1 MGQSSRVSRL
11 VRRVVAVDSSRAHL
25 GPLLR
30 RLIVTFFIL
39 QQLLRDAPDERIV
52 RIRIRQQRADGEQ
65 DLGDGERGRPLLLQ
79 DVQANLPR
87 TVDVAVIDSRSKRN
101 FRRFERVIRWKLNV
115 KKKYTI
121 LIGRSCARC
130 RDGTPSDRSAF
141 DSNGEEGRA
150 RLRVVFVSPHAP
162 VGPTMVDTHS
172 YKLSPF
178 GPALQFVGGSSEISA
193 NSFWMRLALLDS
205 ELFFSLIR
213 PSLAS
218 SPSFLPSFLR
228 SFGGV
233 PRVRLASRV
242 SSRVVSS
249 RVASRLVSSRL
260 GRRLRASHTH
270 VETTTTGRRQF
281 KVIIIIQINL
291 QTNEDEPKTKT
302 NTQSVERG
310 GAGVNPTFGV
320 CLRLI

>member
-141 DSNGEEGRA
+141 DSNGEGRA
-150 RLRVVFVSPHAP
+150 RVSASSSSPLTHRSDRRWSTPIRTNYPPSVPRCNSSAVP
-162 VGPTMVDTHS
+162 AKSPPTPSGCVSRCST
-172 YKLSPF
+172 
-178 GPALQFVGGSSEISA
+178 A
-193 NSFWMRLALLDS
+193 NSSSRSSARASPLLFS
-205 ELFFSLIR
+205 SLLFSV
-213 PSLAS
+213 
-218 SPSFLPSFLR
+218 
-228 SFGGV
+228 GGV

-242 SSRVVSS
+242 SSRL
-249 RVASRLVSSRL
+249 VARRLVSTRSSSRL

-270 VETTTTGRRQF
+270 VETTTTGRGQF
-281 KVIIIIQINL
+281 KV
-291 QTNEDEPKTKT
+291 
-302 NTQSVERG
+302 
-310 GAGVNPTFGV
+310 
-320 CLRLI
+320 

>member
-1 MGQSSRVSRL
+1 M
-11 VRRVVAVDSSRAHL
+11 
-25 GPLLR
+25 
-30 RLIVTFFIL
+30 
-39 QQLLRDAPDERIV
+39 
-52 RIRIRQQRADGEQ
+52 
-65 DLGDGERGRPLLLQ
+65 
-79 DVQANLPR
+79 
-87 TVDVAVIDSRSKRN
+87 IDSRSKRN

-213 PSLAS
+213 PSLFSLLGSVDRSVAS
-218 SPSFLPSFLR
+218 LAF
-228 SFGGV
+228 
-233 PRVRLASRV
+233 ASRRA
-242 SSRVVSS
+242 SGVVSC
-249 RVASRLVSSRL
+249 RLVSSRL
-260 GRRLRASHTH
+260 VSTRLDSSSPRVAHSRRDDDDG
-270 VETTTTGRRQF
+270 TTT
-281 KVIIIIQINL
+281 V
-291 QTNEDEPKTKT
+291 
-302 NTQSVERG
+302 
-310 GAGVNPTFGV
+310 
-320 CLRLI
+320 

>member
-1 MGQSSRVSRL
+1 M
-11 VRRVVAVDSSRAHL
+11 
-25 GPLLR
+25 
-30 RLIVTFFIL
+30 
-39 QQLLRDAPDERIV
+39 
-52 RIRIRQQRADGEQ
+52 
-65 DLGDGERGRPLLLQ
+65 
-79 DVQANLPR
+79 
-87 TVDVAVIDSRSKRN
+87 IDSRSKRN

-213 PSLAS
+213 PSLS
-218 SPSFLPSFLR
+218 SSRSSVRSIGRWRPSR
-228 SFGGV
+228 S
-233 PRVRLASRV
+233 PRVARLV
-242 SSRVVSS
+242 SCRVVSC
-249 RVASRLVSSRL
+249 RLVSCRL
-260 GRRLRASHTH
+260 VSTRRLRASHTH

-281 KVIIIIQINL
+281 KVIISIQINL

-310 GAGVNPTFGV
+310 GGAGVNPTFGV

>member
-1 MGQSSRVSRL
+1 M
-11 VRRVVAVDSSRAHL
+11 
-25 GPLLR
+25 
-30 RLIVTFFIL
+30 
-39 QQLLRDAPDERIV
+39 
-52 RIRIRQQRADGEQ
+52 
-65 DLGDGERGRPLLLQ
+65 
-79 DVQANLPR
+79 
-87 TVDVAVIDSRSKRN
+87 IDSRSKRN

-141 DSNGEEGRA
+141 DSNGEGRA
-150 RLRVVFVSPHAP
+150 RVSASSSSPLTHRSDRRWSTPIRTNYPPSVPRCNSSAVP
-162 VGPTMVDTHS
+162 AKSPPTPSGCVSRCST
-172 YKLSPF
+172 
-178 GPALQFVGGSSEISA
+178 A
-193 NSFWMRLALLDS
+193 NSSSRSSARASPRLL
-205 ELFFSLIR
+205 
-213 PSLAS
+213 
-218 SPSFLPSFLR
+218 PSFLPSFLR
-228 SFGGV
+228 SVASLAF
-233 PRVRLASRV
+233 ASRRA
-242 SSRVVSS
+242 SRLVSS

-291 QTNEDEPKTKT
+291 QTNEDEPKTNT
-302 NTQSVERG
+302 NTQSVERGG

>member
-141 DSNGEEGRA
+141 DSNGEGRA
-150 RLRVVFVSPHAP
+150 RVSESSSSPLTHRSDRRWSTPIRTNYPPSVPRCNSSAVP
-162 VGPTMVDTHS
+162 AKSPPTPSGCVSRCST
-172 YKLSPF
+172 
-178 GPALQFVGGSSEISA
+178 A
-193 NSFWMRLALLDS
+193 NSSSRSSARASPLLV
-205 ELFFSLIR
+205 
-213 PSLAS
+213 
-218 SPSFLPSFLR
+218 PSFVR

-242 SSRVVSS
+242 WSRLDSVVVSTRS
-249 RVASRLVSSRL
+249 SSPRVAHSRRDDDD
-260 GRRLRASHTH
+260 GA
-270 VETTTTGRRQF
+270 TT
-281 KVIIIIQINL
+281 V
-291 QTNEDEPKTKT
+291 
-302 NTQSVERG
+302 
-310 GAGVNPTFGV
+310 
-320 CLRLI
+320 

>member
-1 MGQSSRVSRL
+1 M
-11 VRRVVAVDSSRAHL
+11 
-25 GPLLR
+25 
-30 RLIVTFFIL
+30 
-39 QQLLRDAPDERIV
+39 
-52 RIRIRQQRADGEQ
+52 
-65 DLGDGERGRPLLLQ
+65 
-79 DVQANLPR
+79 
-87 TVDVAVIDSRSKRN
+87 IDSRSKRN

-213 PSLAS
+213 PSLF
-218 SPSFLPSFLR
+218 SFLGSVDR
-228 SFGGV
+228 SVASLAF
-233 PRVRLASRV
+233 ASRRA
-242 SSRVVSS
+242 SRVVSC
-249 RVASRLVSSRL
+249 RVDSCRLVST
-260 GRRLRASHTH
+260 RRLRASHTH

>member
-39 QQLLRDAPDERIV
+39 QQLLRDAADERIV
-52 RIRIRQQRADGEQ
+52 RIRIRQQRADREQ

-213 PSLAS
+213 PSLSS
-218 SPSFLPSFLR
+218 SPSFLP

-242 SSRVVSS
+242 WCRVVSC
-249 RVASRLVSSRL
+249 RLVSTRLDSSSPRVAHSRRDDDD
-260 GRRLRASHTH
+260 G
-270 VETTTTGRRQF
+270 TTT
-281 KVIIIIQINL
+281 V
-291 QTNEDEPKTKT
+291 
-302 NTQSVERG
+302 
-310 GAGVNPTFGV
+310 
-320 CLRLI
+320 

>member
-141 DSNGEEGRA
+141 DSNGEGRA
-150 RLRVVFVSPHAP
+150 RVSASSSSPLTHRSDRRWSTPIRTNYPPSVPRCNSSAVP
-162 VGPTMVDTHS
+162 AKSPPTPSGCVSRCST
-172 YKLSPF
+172 
-178 GPALQFVGGSSEISA
+178 A
-193 NSFWMRLALLDS
+193 NSSSRSSARASPRLL
-205 ELFFSLIR
+205 
-213 PSLAS
+213 
-218 SPSFLPSFLR
+218 PSFLPSFVRWRPSR
-228 SFGGV
+228 S
-233 PRVRLASRV
+233 PRVA
-242 SSRVVSS
+242 
-249 RVASRLVSSRL
+249 RLVSCRLVSRL
-260 GRRLRASHTH
+260 DSSRLDSVVVSARRTLTSRRRRRDDDSLKSSSSSSFERRRD
-270 VETTTTGRRQF
+270 ET
-281 KVIIIIQINL
+281 K
-291 QTNEDEPKTKT
+291 
-302 NTQSVERG
+302 TQSVERG
-310 GAGVNPTFGV
+310 WGAGVNPTFV
-320 CLRLI
+320 CVSD

>member
-141 DSNGEEGRA
+141 DSNGEGRA
-150 RLRVVFVSPHAP
+150 RVSASSSSPLTHRSDRRWSTPIRTNYPPSVPRCNSSAVP
-162 VGPTMVDTHS
+162 AKSPPTPSGCVSRCST
-172 YKLSPF
+172 
-178 GPALQFVGGSSEISA
+178 A
-193 NSFWMRLALLDS
+193 NSSSRSSARASPRLL
-205 ELFFSLIR
+205 
-213 PSLAS
+213 
-218 SPSFLPSFLR
+218 PSFLPSFVRWRPSR
-228 SFGGV
+228 S
-233 PRVRLASRV
+233 PRVA
-242 SSRVVSS
+242 
-249 RVASRLVSSRL
+249 RLVSSRL
-260 GRRLRASHTH
+260 VSRLDSSRLDSVVVSARRTLTSRRRRRDVDSLKSSSSSITSHH
-270 VETTTTGRRQF
+270 S
-281 KVIIIIQINL
+281 
-291 QTNEDEPKTKT
+291 NEDETRAV
-302 NTQSVERG
+302 SRY
-310 GAGVNPTFGV
+310 
-320 CLRLI
+320 RLLFRA

>member
-141 DSNGEEGRA
+141 DSNGEGRA
-150 RLRVVFVSPHAP
+150 RVSASSSSPLTHRSDRRWSTPIRTNYPPSVPRCNSSAVP
-162 VGPTMVDTHS
+162 AKSPPTPSGCVSRCST
-172 YKLSPF
+172 
-178 GPALQFVGGSSEISA
+178 A
-193 NSFWMRLALLDS
+193 NSSSRSSARASPRLL
-205 ELFFSLIR
+205 
-213 PSLAS
+213 
-218 SPSFLPSFLR
+218 PSFLPSFVRWRPSR
-228 SFGGV
+228 S
-233 PRVRLASRV
+233 PRVA
-242 SSRVVSS
+242 
-249 RVASRLVSSRL
+249 RLVSSRL
-260 GRRLRASHTH
+260 VSRLDSSRLDSVVVSARRTLTSRRRRRDDDSLKSSSSSSFERRRD
-270 VETTTTGRRQF
+270 ET
-281 KVIIIIQINL
+281 K
-291 QTNEDEPKTKT
+291 
-302 NTQSVERG
+302 TQSVERGG
-310 GAGVNPTFGV
+310 GAGVNPTFV
-320 CLRLI
+320 CVSD

>member
-141 DSNGEEGRA
+141 DSNGEGRA
-150 RLRVVFVSPHAP
+150 RVSASSSSPLTHRSDRRWSTPIRTNYPPSVPRCNSSAVP
-162 VGPTMVDTHS
+162 AKSPPTPSGCVSRCST
-172 YKLSPF
+172 
-178 GPALQFVGGSSEISA
+178 A
-193 NSFWMRLALLDS
+193 NSSSRSSARASPLLVPS
-205 ELFFSLIR
+205 FVRSFVRWR
-213 PSLAS
+213 PS
-218 SPSFLPSFLR
+218 R
-228 SFGGV
+228 S
-233 PRVRLASRV
+233 PRVARLV
-242 SSRVVSS
+242 S
-249 RVASRLVSSRL
+249 SRLVSSRVSASPRVAHS
-260 GRRLRASHTH
+260 RRDDDDG
-270 VETTTTGRRQF
+270 TTT
-281 KVIIIIQINL
+281 V
-291 QTNEDEPKTKT
+291 
-302 NTQSVERG
+302 
-310 GAGVNPTFGV
+310 
-320 CLRLI
+320 

>member
-141 DSNGEEGRA
+141 DSNGEGRA
-150 RLRVVFVSPHAP
+150 RVSASSSSPLTHRSDRRWSTPIRTNYPPSVPRCNSSAVP
-162 VGPTMVDTHS
+162 AKSPPTPSGCVSRCST
-172 YKLSPF
+172 
-178 GPALQFVGGSSEISA
+178 A
-193 NSFWMRLALLDS
+193 NSSSRSSARASPRLL
-205 ELFFSLIR
+205 
-213 PSLAS
+213 
-218 SPSFLPSFLR
+218 PSFLPSFVRWRPSR
-228 SFGGV
+228 S
-233 PRVRLASRV
+233 PRVA
-242 SSRVVSS
+242 
-249 RVASRLVSSRL
+249 RLVSCRLVSRL
-260 GRRLRASHTH
+260 DSSRLDSVVVSARRTLTSRRRRRDDDSLKSSSSSSFERRRD
-270 VETTTTGRRQF
+270 ET
-281 KVIIIIQINL
+281 K
-291 QTNEDEPKTKT
+291 
-302 NTQSVERG
+302 TQSVERG
-310 GAGVNPTFGV
+310 GGGGCKPYFRV
-320 CLRLI
+320 CIRLI

>member
-39 QQLLRDAPDERIV
+39 QQLLRDAADERIV

-213 PSLAS
+213 PSLFS
-218 SPSFLPSFLR
+218 SRSFLPSFGRWRLSSSARRRSMAKCDLR
-228 SFGGV
+228 ELRMSF
-233 PRVRLASRV
+233 RSAQVRRMQAS
-242 SSRVVSS
+242 
-249 RVASRLVSSRL
+249 
-260 GRRLRASHTH
+260 
-270 VETTTTGRRQF
+270 
-281 KVIIIIQINL
+281 
-291 QTNEDEPKTKT
+291 
-302 NTQSVERG
+302 
-310 GAGVNPTFGV
+310 
-320 CLRLI
+320 

>member
-1 MGQSSRVSRL
+1 MGQSSRVSHV

-141 DSNGEEGRA
+141 DSNGEGRA
-150 RLRVVFVSPHAP
+150 RASP
-162 VGPTMVDTHS
+162 
-172 YKLSPF
+172 
-178 GPALQFVGGSSEISA
+178 
-193 NSFWMRLALLDS
+193 
-205 ELFFSLIR
+205 
-213 PSLAS
+213 
-218 SPSFLPSFLR
+218 
-228 SFGGV
+228 
-233 PRVRLASRV
+233 
-242 SSRVVSS
+242 
-249 RVASRLVSSRL
+249 
-260 GRRLRASHTH
+260 RRLRLPSR
-270 VETTTTGRRQF
+270 TGRTDDGRHPFVQ
-281 KVIIIIQINL
+281 II
-291 QTNEDEPKTKT
+291 P
-302 NTQSVERG
+302 
-310 GAGVNPTFGV
+310 
-320 CLRLI
+320 LRSRAAIRRRF